1 MMRGVTLKVVSVMFF
16 AFMGALI
23 KYVCKDY
30 PIGEVVFFRS
40 FFALPALFVWL
51 ATQHQFPQALRTDR
65 PLGHFGRGTISAVG
79 MISSFSAL
87 SLLPLADATAFG
99 FITPLIVIVLAALV
113 LGEKIRAYRWS
124 AVLIGFIGVIIML
137 SDHLGVGA
145 EAPSGQTKAGA
156 AIALGGTLFA
166 AAATI
171 QTRRLTQTENT
182 GAIVFYL
189 FVFTSTLGAL
199 SYFLSD
205 MRVYGV
211 GGEPLF
217 IVQHWVM
224 PTLFEAALLIAIGT
238 SGGIGHILM
247 TESYRYA
254 DASVVASFD
263 YSAMLWALVIGY
275 FAFGDRPTA
284 SVLIGAGIVISADIF
299 VIWREGALGLRRAER
314 TVASATRPT

>member
-1 MMRGVTLKVVSVMFF
+1 MLRGVTLKLTSVMFF
-16 AFMGALI
+16 AFMGGLI

-51 ATQHQFPQALRTDR
+51 ATQHQFPQALYTAR

-79 MISSFSAL
+79 MISGFSAL
-87 SLLPLADATAFG
+87 SLLPLPDATAFG
-99 FITPLIVIVLAALV
+99 FVTPLIVIVLAALI
-113 LGEKIRAYRWS
+113 LHEKIRGYRWS
-124 AVLIGFIGVIIML
+124 AVAVGFIGVIIML
-137 SDHLGVGA
+137 SDHLGDGA
-145 EAPSGQTKAGA
+145 AGSSGQTEAGA

-189 FVFTSTLGAL
+189 FLFTSTLGAA
-199 SYFLSD
+199 SYFLAD
-205 MRVYGV
+205 VRVYGV
-211 GGEPLF
+211 GGDPLF
-217 IVQHWVM
+217 IVQHWVL
-224 PTLFEAALLIAIGT
+224 PTLFEGALLIAIGT
-238 SGGIGHILM
+238 FGGIGHILM
-247 TESYRYA
+247 TESYRHA

-263 YSAMLWALVIGY
+263 YSAMLWALLIGY

-284 SVLIGAGIVISADIF
+284 SVLLGAAIVICAGIF

-314 TVASATRPT
+314 TVASSTRPT